1 MTEVTGIKLVSKEL
15 LNPMKTTSYGA
26 GLLIKH
32 AIHQGC
38 SKLIIGLGGS
48 AIADGGAGMLQAL
61 GVHLLNLKGEQIGFG
76 GGALSKIDRID
87 NSKLDPIIKDTV
99 IVAACDVNNVLV
111 GFQGNAIKFAR
122 QKGAN
127 IKMIK
132 MLDYNLSHFA
142 KLISRDLKIDISSI
156 AYGGANG
163 GLAAALFAFLNAKLE
178 CGINLI
184 LKYIGFEKMLLKCDF
199 IITAEGKL
207 DAQTLMGK
215 APYGIAKIAK
225 RLGIPSI
232 IIIGQLG
239 KQKNLDDFSIFN
251 AILPICCRPMTLNY
265 ATKNASELI
274 AFTAEQAGRLLLL

>member
-1 MTEVTGIKLVSKEL
+1 M
-15 LNPMKTTSYGA
+15 
-26 GLLIKH
+26 
-32 AIHQGC
+32 
-38 SKLIIGLGGS
+38 
-48 AIADGGAGMLQAL
+48 
-61 GVHLLNLKGEQIGFG
+61 
-76 GGALSKIDRID
+76 
-87 NSKLDPIIKDTV
+87 
-99 IVAACDVNNVLV
+99 
-111 GFQGNAIKFAR
+111 
-122 QKGAN
+122 
-127 IKMIK
+127 
-132 MLDYNLSHFA
+132 
-142 KLISRDLKIDISSI
+142 KIDISSI